1 MVWLKQIKR
10 KQSNSRVPQILIISF
25 GFLLIL
31 VGKADLTAVRYMQGG
46 VVEVIAHFYSVVTEP
61 VNNIESL
68 FEGLQTVASL
78 RNNENE
84 VALTLISAIELN
96 KETEIDF
103 FNSSLKIFNDNYS
116 KILENIEIL
125 P

>member
-10 KQSNSRVPQILIISF
+10 KQSNSRFPQILIISF

-46 VVEVIAHFYSVVTEP
+46 VVEVIAPFYSIVTVP
-61 VNNIESL
+61 VNSIESL

-78 RNNENE
+78 RN
-84 VALTLISAIELN
+84 
-96 KETEIDF
+96 K
-103 FNSSLKIFNDNYS
+103 S
-116 KILENIEIL
+116 K
-125 P
+125 

>member
-46 VVEVIAHFYSVVTEP
+46 VVEVIAPFYSVVTVP
-61 VNNIESL
+61 VNSIESL

-78 RNNENE
+78 RKKANRLE
-84 VALTLISAIELN
+84 
-96 KETEIDF
+96 
-103 FNSSLKIFNDNYS
+103 
-116 KILENIEIL
+116 LENARL
-125 P
+125 KKLQNMMLLLF